1 MIVDRL
7 VALLGIESDD
17 KSFKNASKKV
27 KDLRG
32 ILMTATAAASALGV
46 AFSVDQFASEA
57 DKMIKHARKINI
69 AVESLQELQFAGER
83 SGIGIN
89 TTNTA
94 LQRLQRRV
102 SSAARGTGPAVEA
115 LAELNLNAQELN
127 QLETDQQ
134 LERIIGALSTKPKS
148 EWNRILTA
156 LADIE
161 GTEFSKLVEGGL
173 PALREL
179 RKEANKLG
187 GVFSEQQAKDAEAYQ
202 DAMFNLRWTLTGIR
216 NLLSSEIIPSVT
228 AALSTATQFISENRD
243 GVMFLVKGVGFI
255 VGALSV
261 LMFGKSAIIGGVIG
275 ALLLAFEDIYAFFE
289 GKDSITGLIVDKF
302 KVAFDKVEKAWEF
315 FLNKFKAK
323 WESIVESIEEII
335 PDWMKESWRESVKV
349 QETIKENSPQAK
361 VAKETGLKAWA
372 QSQSSKPSRVMSM
385 ADAMGRA
392 YMAPSKNQT
401 VVVNVPDANVT
412 VPVSINGTPAGE
424 VKNEVKKEI
433 NTDIMLDNANTARMM
448 SSGEAY

>member
-7 VALLGIESDD
+7 IATLGISTDD
-17 KSFKNASKKV
+17 KSFKKAGKNIEK
-27 KDLRG
+27 LRG
-32 ILMTATAAASALGV
+32 ILRAATFASSALGV
-46 AFSVDQFASEA
+46 AITASVNSFASEA
-57 DKMIKHARKINI
+57 DKMVKHARKINI
-69 AVESLQELQFAGER
+69 AVEALQELQFAGER
-83 SGIGIN
+83 SDISIQ

-102 SSAARGTGPAVEA
+102 SSAARGTGPAVDA

-179 RKEANKLG
+179 RKEAKKLD
-187 GVFSEQQAKDAEAYQ
+187 GVFSEKQAKDAEAYQ
-202 DAMFNLRWTLTGIR
+202 DAMFNLRWALSGIR
-216 NLLSSEIIPSVT
+216 NLLASEIIPSVT
-228 AALSTATQFISENRD
+228 TALSTATKFISENKE

-261 LMFGKSAIIGGVIG
+261 LMFGKSAVIGGIIGG
-275 ALLLAFEDIYAFFE
+275 LLLAFEDIYAFFQ

-302 KVAFDKVEKAWEF
+302 KGAFTVVEKAWDA
-315 FLNKFKAK
+315 FLDKFKAK
-323 WESIVESIEEII
+323 WDSIVQSIEDII
-335 PDWMKESWRESVKV
+335 PDWMKESWNEAVKV
-349 QETIKENSPQAK
+349 KETIKENAPQAQI
-361 VAKETGLKAWA
+361 AKETGLQAMASNQGKALSSGSWGA
-372 QSQSSKPSRVMSM
+372 AMGAAHMRASQS
-385 ADAMGRA
+385 
-392 YMAPSKNQT
+392 T
-401 VVVNVPDANVT
+401 VNVA
-412 VPVSINGTPAGE
+412 VPVSINGVPAQT
-424 VKNEVKKEI
+424 VKKEI
-433 NTDIMLDNANTARMM
+433 HTEIMLDNANTARIM
-448 SSGEAY
+448 SAGEAY